1 MVQRSAVSDLTIPIV
16 AMWSFVLDMASNPFL
31 TLLTFCFREVY
42 DGSDSNL
49 TPKVTDPGFT
59 RQDVKLR
66 IWCHGQVTGLTD
78 TDWGRGV
85 VCLGLGKSGSTSN
98 KEACLFGLEEGPLT
112 LNHMV
117 HIGLGIHVTEA
128 YVQQWSF
135 PRSLEQITNS
145 GTSARKSHVL
155 WRAWWR
161 VICLFLKGFGQARCL
176 KKAPTPWRIIWG
188 SCFILLQTTVHIIVQ
203 RFSMRLCFF
212 NIHQYSSYDLD
223 LLYIYIKYMCVCHI
237 FFPKRHLTLL
247 RVASFLAF
255 SGTWVGECQGESI
268 FNQGWGGSTWWV
280 DKNPTNLGF
289 HGCFQK

>member
-1 MVQRSAVSDLTIPIV
+1 MDLIRTWRQRSQILASQEKMSSYVSD
-16 AMWSFVLDMASNPFL
+16 AMAKSLGWLIL
-31 TLLTFCFREVY
+31 I
-42 DGSDSNL
+42 G
-49 TPKVTDPGFT
+49 
-59 RQDVKLR
+59 
-66 IWCHGQVTGLTD
+66 GL
-78 TDWGRGV
+78 RGV

-145 GTSARKSHVL
+145 GTSARNSHVL
-155 WRAWWR
+155 WRVWWR

-188 SCFILLQTTVHIIVQ
+188 SCFILLQTTVLFFSSTCFFRNIIVQ

-212 NIHQYSSYDLD
+212 NIHPLKYIKKINYIHI
-223 LLYIYIKYMCVCHI
+223 YIYVCVCHM
-237 FFPKRHLTLL
+237 FPKRHLTLL

-268 FNQGWGGSTWWV
+268 LNQGWGKHLVG
-280 DKNPTNLGF
+280 G
-289 HGCFQK
+289 